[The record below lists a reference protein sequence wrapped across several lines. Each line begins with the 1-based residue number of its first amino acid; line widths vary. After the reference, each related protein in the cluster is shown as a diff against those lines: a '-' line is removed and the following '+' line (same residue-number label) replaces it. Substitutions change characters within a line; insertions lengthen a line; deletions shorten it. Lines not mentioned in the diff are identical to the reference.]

1 LPKTSEKI
9 FGDITYNTLRTGFG
23 HQCKKIARKLN
34 NPRLKEIHFHTLRH
48 WKATMLYHQTK
59 DVLYVMQY
67 LGHKKVKSTLRY
79 IQLEQS
85 LFKDTSDEFT
95 VRVTTKLEEIKQL
108 LEVGFEFVCEKDGLL
123 YFRKRK

>member
-1 LPKTSEKI
+1 
-9 FGDITYNTLRTGFG
+9 
-23 HQCKKIARKLN
+23 
-34 NPRLKEIHFHTLRH
+34 
-48 WKATMLYHQTK
+48 MLYHQTK
-59 DVLYVMQY
+59 DVSYVMQY
-67 LGHKKVKSTLRY
+67 LGHKKVESTLRY

-85 LFKDTSDEFT
+85 LFKNTSDEFT

>member
-1 LPKTSEKI
+1 M
-9 FGDITYNTLRTGFG
+9 RTGFG
-23 HQCKKIARKLN
+23 HQRKKIARKLN

-67 LGHKKVKSTLRY
+67 LGHKKVESTLRY